1 MSELRRIGPADGA
14 MVTEF
19 LEAMPEGD
27 RTFFKEP
34 IDPDTVERWCSEERN
49 PRWILVDD
57 GRPAGMLSIIPG
69 AAWSSHVGELR
80 IVVAPDFRRRGI
92 GRKLSRYGL
101 TEAVRL
107 GLRKIVVEVVADKE
121 GDVEMF
127 TSIGFRPE
135 ALLADQIR
143 DRSGEL
149 HDLVVLCHDVS
160 EGAASMEV
168 LGLDRAVGMG
178 PGQ

>member
-1 MSELRRIGPADGA
+1 MSELRRIGPDDAV
-14 MVTEF
+14 MVAAF

-34 IDPDTVERWCSEERN
+34 IDVDTVERWCREGRN
-49 PRWILVDD
+49 LRWILIED
-57 GRPAGMLSIIPG
+57 GAPAGMLSIIPG

-92 GRKLSRYGL
+92 GRQLSRYGL

-107 GLRKIVVEVVADKE
+107 GLTKIVVEVAADKE
-121 GDVEMF
+121 GDIEMF

-135 ALLADQIR
+135 ALLANQIR
-143 DRSGEL
+143 DTRGEL
-149 HDLVVLCHDVS
+149 HDLVLLSHEVGDV
-160 EGAASMEV
+160 AASMDV
-168 LGLDRAVGMG
+168 LGLDVAVGLAG
-178 PGQ
+178 DQ